1 MLDSAPPSC
10 SGIILIVEDNIAF
23 GELVAGTLQDE
34 GYRCHTVSNGNAA
47 LAWLTAHP
55 VSMLLL
61 DYTLSDM
68 TGTAFINAMQSRAIT
83 VPFVIVTG
91 QDDSALAVQMIKQG
105 ASDFVVKDTTL
116 LDRLPV
122 VISRTLQEADTLQ
135 RLQQLE
141 RALHQSEQRLARA
154 QRIARVGSWEWDLH
168 TNRLSFSPELLAI
181 LGYNTA
187 SAPPVSLEWFYNQ
200 VSPTDTPFVRKSLL
214 STIETGRNLSVTFRI
229 RTGDG
234 TEIVVASQAELI
246 RDGNGHPELL
256 VGTLLDVTERTRAE
270 QEIHQLANYDIL
282 TGLPNRNLLHDR
294 LQQAIIQA
302 GRSQNSVGVLFLDL
316 DRFKGINDS
325 LGHRAGDQLLRTVAE
340 RLRVCV
346 RESDTLSRIGGDEF
360 VIILSMVSDE
370 DGISSAATKVLGII
384 SEPFVIEGQELY
396 LTASIGI
403 AVYPND
409 GSDVQTLLK
418 HADLAMY
425 QAKDLDRNNFQ
436 FFSSDLNVKVMERMV
451 LENSLR
457 KALDRNEFQLYYQP
471 QIDVQTGAVVGFEAL
486 LRWLHPELGMISP
499 DKFIPLAEETGLIL
513 SIGEWVIRT
522 ACKQIKA
529 WQESGL
535 PPARMAVNLS
545 GRQFRSRLD
554 DVVAAILL
562 ETGLDARWLELE
574 LTESILMR
582 NAAENLQLLQALAAM
597 GCSLSIDDFGT
608 GYSSLSYLKHFP
620 LGRLK
625 IDRSFVRDITTNPDD
640 MAIAKII
647 IDMAHNLNLQVTA
660 EGVEDHDQFALL
672 KNYGCDEMQGFLFS
686 KPVPADKAAQL
697 LRDGISF

>member
-214 STIETGRNLSVTFRI
+214 SAVETGRNLSVTFRI

>member
-34 GYRCHTVSNGNAA
+34 GYRCHTVSSGNAA
-47 LAWLTAHP
+47 LAWLAAHP

-181 LGYNTA
+181 LGYNSA

-200 VSPTDTPFVRKSLL
+200 ISPTDTPFVRKSLL
-214 STIETGRNLSVTFRI
+214 SAVETGRNLSVTFRI

-346 RESDTLSRIGGDEF
+346 RESDTLARIGGDEF

-672 KNYGCDEMQGFLFS
+672 KSYGCDEMQGFLFS

>member
-1 MLDSAPPSC
+1 MLNSTLPSC
-10 SGIILIVEDNIAF
+10 SGIILIVEDNVAF
-23 GELVAGTLQDE
+23 GELVAGTLEDE
-34 GYRCHTVSNGNAA
+34 GYRCHTVTNGNAA
-47 LAWLTAHP
+47 IAWLTGHP

-68 TGTAFINAMQSRAIT
+68 TGTAFINAMQSRDIT

-122 VISRTLQEADTLQ
+122 VVARTLQEADTLQ
-135 RLQQLE
+135 RLHQLE

-168 TNRLSFSPELLAI
+168 TNRLSFSPELLSI
-181 LGYNTA
+181 LGYAMA

-200 VSPTDTPFVRKSLL
+200 ISPADTPFVRKSLL

-229 RTGDG
+229 RTCDG

-246 RDGNGHPELL
+246 RDANDHPELL
-256 VGTLLDVTERTRAE
+256 VGTLLDVTERTKAE

-302 GRSQNSVGVLFLDL
+302 ARSQNSVGILFLDL

-346 RESDTLSRIGGDEF
+346 RESDTLARIGGDEF

-370 DGISSAATKVLGII
+370 DGISSAAAKVLGII
-384 SEPFVIEGQELY
+384 SEPLVIEGQELY

-409 GSDVQTLLK
+409 GIDMQTLLK

-425 QAKDLDRNNFQ
+425 QAKDMDRNNFQ

-647 IDMAHNLNLQVTA
+647 IDMAHNLKLQVTA
-660 EGVEDHDQFALL
+660 EGVEDHEQLALL
-672 KNYGCDEMQGFLFS
+672 KSYGCDEMQGFLFS